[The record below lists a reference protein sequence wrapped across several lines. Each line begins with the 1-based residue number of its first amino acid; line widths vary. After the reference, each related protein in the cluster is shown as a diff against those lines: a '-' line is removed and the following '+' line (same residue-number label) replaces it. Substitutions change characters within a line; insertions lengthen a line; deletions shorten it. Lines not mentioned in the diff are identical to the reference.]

1 MIGEF
6 LRSLRYY
13 LRRQLRRS
21 RRRDAPSPR
30 AERARLLRRRTMIDN
45 RAFTAQAVLS
55 LALGIGTNT
64 TIYTFVDLVMLRSLP
79 LSDPESLVVLN

>member
-1 MIGEF
+1 
-6 LRSLRYY
+6 
-13 LRRQLRRS
+13 
-21 RRRDAPSPR
+21 
-30 AERARLLRRRTMIDN
+30 MIDN

-64 TIYTFVDLVMLRSLP
+64 SIYSFVDLVTLRSLP